1 MSDASI
7 LLPSAADRESVT
19 LLCVDD
25 EQNILSALRR
35 LFRHDGYRVLTAISG
50 DAGIKLLE
58 SEQVDLVISDM
69 RMPGMDGAR
78 FLEMVSNRWPD
89 TLRILLTGH
98 ADITSTIKAINQGQI
113 FHYISKPWDDHDVC
127 LIVRHAL
134 EHKQLERDKRR
145 LEALTQRQNEELR
158 DLNAS
163 LEARV
168 EERTAELRLA
178 HDALAAANE
187 KLKTSFLTSVKVFS
201 NLIEMT
207 ERTHTGHS
215 RRVADVARRIAVK
228 MGLDRAATQDVML
241 AGLLHDIG
249 KIGMPDALLAKSV
262 NQMNTEEL
270 TLFKKH
276 PIKGELALMA
286 LDSLRSAACLL
297 RSHQERFDGQGY
309 PDGLS
314 ATDIPLGAR
323 ILAVANDY
331 DGLQIGS
338 FSAKSLTS
346 AEAFAFLKQSRGKRY
361 DPQVFDA
368 FVTLNNCRTADKL
381 QKEWALGPNSLRPGM
396 VLSRDLVSREGA
408 LLLAAD
414 YLLDDSLIKQIRG
427 YTRYEVQSVVIHVHA
442 DHIETPANQKSTSHL
457 D

>member
-1 MSDASI
+1 M
-7 LLPSAADRESVT
+7 LLPLAADRTSAT

-25 EQNILSALRR
+25 EQNILFALRR

-58 SEQVDLVISDM
+58 SEQIDLVISDM
-69 RMPGMDGAR
+69 RMPEMDGAC
-78 FLEMVSNRWPD
+78 FFEVVSSRWPD
-89 TLRILLTGH
+89 TPRILLTGH
-98 ADITSTIKAINQGQI
+98 ADITSTIEAINQGQI
-113 FHYISKPWDDHDVC
+113 FRYISKPWDDQDVR

-158 DLNAS
+158 ELNAS

-187 KLKTSFLTSVKVFS
+187 KLKTSFLTSIKVFS
-201 NLIEMT
+201 NLIEVT
-207 ERTHTGHS
+207 EGPRSGHS
-215 RRVADVARRIAVK
+215 RRVADLARRIAVK
-228 MGLDRAATQDVML
+228 IGLDRAATQDVML

-262 NQMNTEEL
+262 SQMNTEEFI
-270 TLFKKH
+270 LFKKH

-286 LDSLRSAACLL
+286 LDSLRSAARLL
-297 RSHQERFDGQGY
+297 RSHHERYDGQGY

-338 FSAKSLTS
+338 FSTKRLTS
-346 AEAFAFLKQSRGKRY
+346 VEALAFLQQSRGKRY
-361 DPQVFDA
+361 DPQVLDVFA
-368 FVTLNNCRTADKL
+368 SLNDSEIADKA
-381 QKEWALGPNSLRPGM
+381 QKEWALDPNSLRQGM

-414 YLLDDSLIKQIRG
+414 FLLDDSLIKQIRG
-427 YTRYEVQSVVIHVHA
+427 YTRYEEQSVVIHVRA
-442 DHIETPANQKSTSHL
+442 DQIETATNQKSANHL

>member
-1 MSDASI
+1 M
-7 LLPSAADRESVT
+7 LLPLAADRTSAT

-25 EQNILSALRR
+25 EQNILFALRR

-58 SEQVDLVISDM
+58 SEQIDLVISDM
-69 RMPGMDGAR
+69 RMPEMDGAC
-78 FLEMVSNRWPD
+78 FLEVVSSRWPD
-89 TLRILLTGH
+89 TPRILLTGH
-98 ADITSTIKAINQGQI
+98 ADITSTIEAINQGQI
-113 FHYISKPWDDHDVC
+113 FRYISKPWDDQDVR

-158 DLNAS
+158 ELNAS

-187 KLKTSFLTSVKVFS
+187 KLKTSFLTSIKVFS
-201 NLIEMT
+201 NLIEVT
-207 ERTHTGHS
+207 EGPRSGHS
-215 RRVADVARRIAVK
+215 RRVADLARRIAVK
-228 MGLDRAATQDVML
+228 IGLDRAATQDVML

-262 NQMNTEEL
+262 SQMNTEEFI
-270 TLFKKH
+270 LFKKH

-286 LDSLRSAACLL
+286 LDSLRSAARLL
-297 RSHQERFDGQGY
+297 RSHHERYDGQGY

-338 FSAKSLTS
+338 FSTKRLTS
-346 AEAFAFLKQSRGKRY
+346 VEALAFLQQSRGKRY
-361 DPQVFDA
+361 DPQVLDVFA
-368 FVTLNNCRTADKL
+368 SLNDSEIADKA
-381 QKEWALGPNSLRPGM
+381 QKEWALDPNSLRQGM

-414 YLLDDSLIKQIRG
+414 FLLDDSLIKQIRG
-427 YTRYEVQSVVIHVHA
+427 YTRYEEQSVVIHVHA
-442 DHIETPANQKSTSHL
+442 DRIETAINQKLANHL

>member
-1 MSDASI
+1 MSDTSI
-7 LLPSAADRESVT
+7 LLPPAVAKASAT

-25 EQNILSALRR
+25 EQNILFALCR
-35 LFRHDGYRVLTAISG
+35 LFRSDGYRVLTATSG

-69 RMPGMDGAR
+69 RMPEMDGAR
-78 FLEMVSNRWPD
+78 FLEMVRSRWPD

-98 ADITSTIKAINQGQI
+98 ADITSTIEAINQGQI
-113 FHYISKPWDDHDVC
+113 FRYISKPWDDQDMR

-134 EHKQLERDKRR
+134 EHKQLEHDKRR

-158 DLNAS
+158 ELNAS

-168 EERTAELRLA
+168 EARTAELRLT
-178 HDALAAANE
+178 HDALAAVNE
-187 KLKTSFLTSVKVFS
+187 KLKTSFLTSIKVFS
-201 NLIEMT
+201 NLIEVT
-207 ERTHTGHS
+207 EGSRSGHS
-215 RRVADVARRIAVK
+215 RRVADLARRIAVK
-228 MGLDRAATQDVML
+228 IGLDRAATQDVML

-249 KIGMPDALLAKSV
+249 KIGMPDALLTKSV
-262 NQMNTEEL
+262 SQMNTEEFI
-270 TLFKKH
+270 LFKKH

-286 LDSLRSAACLL
+286 LDSLRSAARLL
-297 RSHQERFDGQGY
+297 RSHHERYDGQGY

-338 FSAKSLTS
+338 FSTKRLTS
-346 AEAFAFLKQSRGKRY
+346 VEALAFLQQSRSKRY
-361 DPQVFDA
+361 DPQVLDA
-368 FVTLNNCRTADKL
+368 FASLSGSEIAEKV
-381 QKEWALGPNSLRPGM
+381 QKECAMGPNALRPGM
-396 VLSRDLVSREGA
+396 ILSRDLISREGA

-414 YLLDDSLIKQIRG
+414 STLDDSLIKQIRG
-427 YTRYEVQSVVIHVHA
+427 YTCYEERNVVIHVHA
-442 DHIETPANQKSTSHL
+442 DMIETATKSKIGQSL

>member
-1 MSDASI
+1 VSDASI
-7 LLPSAADRESVT
+7 SLPSVADRASAT

-25 EQNILSALRR
+25 EQNILSSLRR
-35 LFRHDGYRVLTAISG
+35 LFRHDGYRVLTATSG

-69 RMPGMDGAR
+69 RMPEMDGAR
-78 FLEMVSNRWPD
+78 FLEMVRSRWPD

-113 FHYISKPWDDHDVC
+113 FRYISKPWDDQDVC

-145 LEALTQRQNEELR
+145 LEALTQRQNEELLE
-158 DLNAS
+158 LNAS
-163 LEARV
+163 LEARIEV
-168 EERTAELRLA
+168 RTSELRLA

-187 KLKTSFLTSVKVFS
+187 KLKASFLTSIKVFS

-207 ERTHTGHS
+207 EGSHSGHS
-215 RRVADVARRIAVK
+215 RRVADLARRIAVK
-228 MGLDRAATQDVML
+228 IGLDRTATQDVML

-270 TLFKKH
+270 ILFKKH

-286 LDSLRSAACLL
+286 LDSLRSAARLL
-297 RSHQERFDGQGY
+297 RSHHERYDGQGY

-338 FSAKSLTS
+338 FSAQRLTS
-346 AEAFAFLKQSRGKRY
+346 IEALAFIQQSRGKRY
-361 DPQVFDA
+361 DPQVLDA
-368 FVTLNNCRTADKL
+368 FVSLNDSETADKA
-381 QKEWALGPNSLRPGM
+381 QKEWALGPNALRPGM

-414 YLLDDSLIKQIRG
+414 SLLDDSLIKQIRG
-427 YTRYEVQSVVIHVHA
+427 YTRYEERNVVIHVRA
-442 DHIETPANQKSTSHL
+442 DQNETATNQKSANHL

>member
-1 MSDASI
+1 VSDTSI
-7 LLPSAADRESVT
+7 LLPPAADRASAT

-35 LFRHDGYRVLTAISG
+35 LFRHDGYRVLTATSG

-69 RMPGMDGAR
+69 RMPEMDGAR
-78 FLEMVSNRWPD
+78 FLEVVRSRWPD

-98 ADITSTIKAINQGQI
+98 ADITSTIEAINQGQI
-113 FHYISKPWDDHDVC
+113 FRYISKPWDDQDVR

-158 DLNAS
+158 ELNAS

-168 EERTAELRLA
+168 EERTAELRLT

-187 KLKTSFLTSVKVFS
+187 KLKTSFLTSIKVFS
-201 NLIEMT
+201 NLIEVT
-207 ERTHTGHS
+207 EGSRSGHS
-215 RRVADVARRIAVK
+215 RRVADLARRIAVK
-228 MGLDRAATQDVML
+228 IGLDRAATQDVML

-262 NQMNTEEL
+262 SQMNTEEL
-270 TLFKKH
+270 ILFKKH
-276 PIKGELALMA
+276 PVKGELALMA
-286 LDSLRSAACLL
+286 LDSLRSAARLL
-297 RSHQERFDGQGY
+297 RSHHERYDGQGY

-338 FSAKSLTS
+338 FSNQRLTS
-346 AEAFAFLKQSRGKRY
+346 VEALAFLQQSRGKRY
-361 DPQVFDA
+361 DPQVLDA
-368 FVTLNNCRTADKL
+368 FASLNDSEIVDKA
-381 QKEWALGPNSLRPGM
+381 QKEWALGPNSLRSGM

-414 YLLDDSLIKQIRG
+414 FLLDDSLIKQIRG
-427 YTRYEVQSVVIHVHA
+427 YTRYEEQSVVIHVRA
-442 DHIETPANQKSTSHL
+442 DQIETATNQKSANHL

>member
-1 MSDASI
+1 MSDTSI
-7 LLPSAADRESVT
+7 LLPPVPDRASAT

-69 RMPGMDGAR
+69 RMPEMDGAR
-78 FLEMVSNRWPD
+78 FLEVVSSRWPD
-89 TLRILLTGH
+89 TSRILLTGH
-98 ADITSTIKAINQGQI
+98 ADITSTIEAINQGQI
-113 FHYISKPWDDHDVC
+113 FRYISKPWDDQDVR

-145 LEALTQRQNEELR
+145 LEALTRRQNEELR
-158 DLNAS
+158 ELNAG

-168 EERTAELRLA
+168 EERTVELRLA

-187 KLKTSFLTSVKVFS
+187 KLKTSFLTSIKVFS
-201 NLIEMT
+201 NLIEVT
-207 ERTHTGHS
+207 EGPRSGHS
-215 RRVADVARRIAVK
+215 RRVADLARRIAVK
-228 MGLDRAATQDVML
+228 IGLDRTATQDVML

-249 KIGMPDALLAKSV
+249 KIGMPDALIAKSV
-262 NQMNTEEL
+262 SQMNTEEFI
-270 TLFKKH
+270 LFKKH

-286 LDSLRSAACLL
+286 LDSLRSAARLL
-297 RSHQERFDGQGY
+297 RSHHERYDGQGY

-314 ATDIPLGAR
+314 ATVIPLGAR

-338 FSAKSLTS
+338 FSAKRLTS
-346 AEAFAFLKQSRGKRY
+346 VEALAFLQQSRGKRY
-361 DPQVFDA
+361 DPQVLDA
-368 FVTLNNCRTADKL
+368 FANLNDSEIADKV

-396 VLSRDLVSREGA
+396 VLSRDLVSCEGA

-414 YLLDDSLIKQIRG
+414 FLLDDSLIKQIRG
-427 YTRYEVQSVVIHVHA
+427 YTHYEEQSVVIHVHA
-442 DHIETPANQKSTSHL
+442 DRIETNTN
-457 D
+457 

>member
-1 MSDASI
+1 MNDSSI
-7 LLPSAADRESVT
+7 LLPSTAARASAT

-35 LFRHDGYRVLTAISG
+35 LFRHDGYRVLTTTSG

-58 SEQVDLVISDM
+58 NEQVDLVISDM
-69 RMPGMDGAR
+69 RMPEMNGAR
-78 FLEMVSNRWPD
+78 FLEIVSSRWPD

-98 ADITSTIKAINQGQI
+98 ADITSTIEAINQGKI
-113 FHYISKPWDDHDVC
+113 LRYISKPWDDQDVR

-145 LEALTQRQNEELR
+145 LEALTHRQNEELR
-158 DLNAS
+158 ELNLS

-187 KLKTSFLTSVKVFS
+187 KLKTSFLTSIKVFS
-201 NLIEMT
+201 NLIEVS
-207 ERTHTGHS
+207 EGARSGHS
-215 RRVADVARRIAVK
+215 RRVADLSRRIAVK
-228 MGLDRAATQDVML
+228 IGLDRTATQDVML

-262 NQMNTEEL
+262 NQMNAEEL
-270 TLFKKH
+270 ILFKKH

-286 LDSLRSAACLL
+286 LDGLRNAARLL
-297 RSHQERFDGQGY
+297 RSHHERYDGQGY
-309 PDGLS
+309 PEGLS

-338 FSAKSLTS
+338 FSAKRLSS
-346 AEAFAFLKQSRGKRY
+346 VEALAFIQQSRGKRY
-361 DPQVFDA
+361 DPQVLDVFA
-368 FVTLNNCRTADKL
+368 SLNDSEIVDKAE
-381 QKEWALGPNSLRPGM
+381 KEWALGPNALRPGM
-396 VLSRDLVSREGA
+396 VLSRDLFSREGA

-414 YLLDDSLIKQIRG
+414 SLLDNGLIKQIRG
-427 YTRYEVQSVVIHVHA
+427 YTGFEEQSVVIHVRA
-442 DHIETPANQKSTSHL
+442 DRIETATTQNRPSL
-457 D
+457 